1 MMSLPCHQSCVRT
14 DYVGD
19 NNHAVHTVLPSTALA
34 FVTKVREKY
43 KPTSPGAIQV
53 KNQGKTI
60 STEDKRDVVSPTE
73 KG

>member
-1 MMSLPCHQSCVRT
+1 MMSLSGHQSCVRT

-19 NNHAVHTVLPSTALA
+19 NNHVVHIVLPSTALA
-34 FVTKVREKY
+34 FVTKVNEKC

-60 STEDKRDVVSPTE
+60 NTEDKLDIVSPPE